1 MSGAP
6 ASFDGQEMRSLQTTV
21 QFIRATREAS
31 CAQENIRRNGR
42 IPTVREVK
50 RANQE
55 RSGDVEYPTRIP
67 TRE

>member
-6 ASFDGQEMRSLQTTV
+6 ALFDGQEMRSLQTVV

-31 CAQENIRRNGR
+31 CAQENIGRMGR

-50 RANQE
+50 RANEE
-55 RSGDVEYPTRIP
+55 RPAEVEYPTRIP
-67 TRE
+67 ARE